1 MKIVLVNPNTSTDMT
16 QRMVETAS
24 TMLPPGVEL
33 LALTADRG
41 MPYIASRTE
50 ALIAGQLT
58 LELLAEH
65 AAEAD
70 AMVIAAFGDP
80 GLVAARELFEVPVTG
95 MAEAAMLTACMLGQT
110 FSIIT
115 FSRTLVPWYED
126 AVALAGL
133 QARCC
138 SIRVPDC
145 TFASVATVQNEL
157 EDELVALAERA
168 VLEDAADVV
177 ILAGAPLTGLA
188 ERIADRVSVP
198 LVDPLLAALGQAHLL
213 ARLRVRAPSRGRFA
227 RPDAKPAVGVAP
239 ALRAWIERS
248 A

>member
-1 MKIVLVNPNTSTDMT
+1 MKIVLVNPNTSNDMT
-16 QRMVETAS
+16 QRMVDTAS
-24 TMLPPGVEL
+24 SVLAPDVQL

-41 MPYIASRTE
+41 MPYIASRAE
-50 ALIAGQLT
+50 ALIAGHLT
-58 LELLAEH
+58 LEILAEH
-65 AAEAD
+65 AADAD

-95 MAEAAMLTACMLGQT
+95 MAEAAMLTACMLGHT

-133 QARCC
+133 GARCC

-145 TFASVATVQNEL
+145 SFASVATVQHEL

-168 VLEDAADVV
+168 VAEDAADVV

-188 ERIADRVSVP
+188 TKIADRVPVP
-198 LVDPLLAALGQAHLL
+198 LVDPLLAAVGQAQLL
-213 ARLRVRAPSRGRFA
+213 ARLQVRAARRGRYA
-227 RPDAKPAVGVAP
+227 RPAAKPAIGVAP
-239 ALRAWIERS
+239 ALRAWIEQS